1 MKTTNT
7 LRILAGLSFLIFFCP
22 FFQMCSDEDI
32 PRMTMHLAPIQPDS
46 IAGDSIK
53 IQAWEKSIEK
63 EEEAKIKAEKRAYTE
78 EHRKETILNAYE
90 ISYTYGNL
98 FTKAGE
104 IGPDDFTEPLFYFVV
119 FFLLSV
125 LTSLILFVL
134 ALLKKIKAVFIS
146 SYVNVVFII
155 LYSLFLFVGDTPIE
169 HLYQVKF
176 GYYLFA
182 INSIAL
188 IFVSYKAKNQPR
200 HAV

>member
-32 PRMTMHLAPIQPDS
+32 PKMVKEAASAEPDS
-46 IAGDSIK
+46 ITGEITPPKIDEIAIK
-53 IQAWEKSIEK
+53 ER
-63 EEEAKIKAEKRAYTE
+63 EAQKQEYLE
-78 EHRKETILNAYE
+78 EHRQEWIFNAYK
-90 ISYTYGNL
+90 ICHIYGGA
-98 FTKAGE
+98 FTQEGE
-104 IGPDDFTEPLFYFVV
+104 IDSKDLKDSAFWFVV

-134 ALLKKIKAVFIS
+134 ALLKKIKAAFIGS
-146 SYVNVVFII
+146 CINIVFII
-155 LYSLFLFVGDTPIE
+155 LYSLFLFVGDNSIE

-176 GYYLFA
+176 GYYLFV

-188 IFVSYKAKNQPR
+188 IFVSNKAKNQP
-200 HAV
+200 VNGV